1 MIIIYYRDATGKIV
15 DAHTS
20 REGQTMADIAPLVV
34 KFNQESEGKTGRTA
48 TAAEVPDDGLE
59 AYLYHHRNERMTTD
73 KEALKEAIDALYT
86 ALEAVRYLED

>member
-1 MIIIYYRDATGKIV
+1 MIIIYYRDATGKVV

-34 KFNQESEGKTGRTA
+34 KYNQNAQRNLGRTA

-59 AYLYHHRNERMTTD
+59 AYLFHHRNERMNTD
-73 KEALKEAIDALYT
+73 KQALQEAIDALYA
-86 ALEAVRYLED
+86 ALDAVRYLED